1 MYSRQQESITSQFH
15 SRLEAVFNHIWKIV
29 LVFWPLIHFVFCP
42 GSFRACC
49 ILWGVPVVEDGVD
62 TYRCLFLISQSQY
75 CHIGYGMFSH
85 WHLLHIC
92 SFSSQL
98 YSKTLHKL
106 YTICFW
112 NHSVSPISLLCTPCV
127 YFFMLCLLYMQV
139 MYLIFLVWMWQ
150 LFLNDNTRRM
160 YMLCWSA
167 RSPLPGAIR
176 GHAVYYRRWHF
187 YFQLP

>member
-75 CHIGYGMFSH
+75 CHIGYS
-85 WHLLHIC
+85 LIDIC
-92 SFSSQL
+92 SISVLFL
-98 YSKTLHKL
+98 PNCIVKPFIGFTP
-106 YTICFW
+106 
-112 NHSVSPISLLCTPCV
+112 SVSGTTLSVPSV
-127 YFFMLCLLYMQV
+127 YFISICIYFINV
-139 MYLIFLVWMWQ
+139 
-150 LFLNDNTRRM
+150 
-160 YMLCWSA
+160 
-167 RSPLPGAIR
+167 P
-176 GHAVYYRRWHF
+176 HVYILSCYACF
-187 YFQLP
+187 ICK

>member
-29 LVFWPLIHFVFCP
+29 LVFWPLIHFVFCR

-49 ILWGVPVVEDGVD
+49 ILWGVPVFEDGVA
-62 TYRCLFLISQSQY
+62 TYRCLFLISQSHQIWDVLSLTLAPY
-75 CHIGYGMFSH
+75 
-85 WHLLHIC
+85 L

-112 NHSVSPISLLCTPCV
+112 NHSVSPISLLYIHMYLLYKCTPCV
-127 YFFMLCLLYMQV
+127 YFVMLCLLYM
-139 MYLIFLVWMWQ
+139 
-150 LFLNDNTRRM
+150 
-160 YMLCWSA
+160 
-167 RSPLPGAIR
+167 
-176 GHAVYYRRWHF
+176 
-187 YFQLP
+187 